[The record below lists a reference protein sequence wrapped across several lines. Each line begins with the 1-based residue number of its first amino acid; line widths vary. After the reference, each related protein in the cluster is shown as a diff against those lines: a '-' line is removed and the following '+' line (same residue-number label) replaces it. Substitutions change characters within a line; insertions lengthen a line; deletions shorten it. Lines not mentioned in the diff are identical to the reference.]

1 MKHIAKTLICTA
13 ILVAASASGCARHNP
28 TPSDTSAVA
37 VSTPYCAVTPKLKYK
52 HAGSLSNW
60 TEESYYNAPVV
71 TDLDDDGNL
80 EIVFSNY
87 SITVL
92 DASSGST
99 KWRVNSG
106 HDRTEDFA
114 EFGKSVGHTWCDAEV
129 IDIDG
134 DGSKEVITVHGN
146 GLISVL
152 DKNGY
157 FKPGWPQNPSPG
169 APARSVKAAD
179 LDGDGKVE
187 IVVGYAMEST
197 NNTIYVYNYDGTVRA
212 GWPQLSYGADGN
224 TQGMYMS
231 GLHLTDLD
239 GDGTK
244 EILAATD
251 LSSISAF
258 HHDGSQ
264 VRVNSSVYGSDVW
277 SNIPLYEDY
286 NTEIKRENGLWGY
299 PLYSAYESREKRYR
313 AELGQSRIISGDV
326 DGDGREEIAVTAIIC
341 DRYAFE
347 QNGGWHY
354 DSKYMTVA
362 LLNSDR
368 TRYQNAALDAD
379 WSTLPIDTGKPLTTS
394 DVSLALNVSAT
405 PVMADLDGDGLS
417 EILFNSYD
425 GKVHCFS
432 LNKTEP
438 YAWPYSLT
446 KRTSPQYEYASPV
459 ACADIDFDGKMEVIF
474 ASTFDKTQNLTEVT
488 NGYLYILN
496 YEGKLLSKTELPP
509 AKEAV
514 SHNGVTAAPV
524 VADIDGDGRY
534 EVVLNTQAGAI
545 CVYDLD

>member
-1 MKHIAKTLICTA
+1 MKHTVKTLIC
-13 ILVAASASGCARHNP
+13 
-28 TPSDTSAVA
+28 AVA
-37 VSTPYCAVTPKLKYK
+37 VMAASTLMCAAAPKLKYK
-52 HAGSLSNW
+52 NAGTLGNW

-71 TDLDDDGNL
+71 TDLDGDGKL
-80 EIVFSNY
+80 EIIFSNY

-92 DASSGST
+92 DAASGNK
-99 KWRVNSG
+99 KWKVNSG
-106 HDRTEDFA
+106 HDRSENFA
-114 EFGKSVGHTWCDAEV
+114 EFGKSVGHTWCDAVV

-157 FKPGWPQNPSPG
+157 FKSGWPQNPNPG
-169 APARSVKAAD
+169 TPARSVKAAD
-179 LDGDGKVE
+179 LDGDGKAE
-187 IVVGYAMEST
+187 IVVGYALEST
-197 NNTIYVYNYDGTVRA
+197 RNTVYVYNYDGSIRA
-212 GWPQLSYGADGN
+212 GWPQLSYGTTGN

-239 GDGTK
+239 GDGTL
-244 EILAATD
+244 EVLAATD
-251 LSSISAF
+251 LSSVSAF
-258 HHDGSQ
+258 HHDGTQ
-264 VRVNSSVYGSDVW
+264 VRVNSSVYGNDVW

-286 NTEIKRENGLWGY
+286 NEEIKRENGLWGWY
-299 PLYSAYESREKRYR
+299 ASSYDTREKRYR
-313 AELGQSRIISGDV
+313 AELGQSCVTSGDV
-326 DGDGREEIAVTAIIC
+326 DGDGKEEIAVTAIMC

-347 QNGGWHY
+347 QEGGWHNT
-354 DSKYMTVA
+354 SKYMTVA
-362 LLNSDR
+362 LLNGDR

-379 WSTLPIDTGKPLTTS
+379 WSTLPLDTGKPLTTS
-394 DVSLALNVSAT
+394 DVSLSLNVCAT

-446 KRTSPQYEYASPV
+446 KRTSPLYEYASPV
-459 ACADIDFDGKMEVIF
+459 ACADIDFDGKKEVIF
-474 ASTFDKTQNLTEVT
+474 ASTFDKTQNLSKITK
-488 NGYLYILN
+488 GYLYILN
-496 YEGKLLSKTELPP
+496 YEGKLLSKTELPA
-509 AKEAV
+509 AKEPNV
-514 SHNGVTAAPV
+514 HNGVTAAPV

-534 EVVLNTQAGAI
+534 EVVLNTQNGAI